1 MASLNR
7 LLHKENILKKAMLG
21 MFIPS
26 IIFPALAVFVGILT
40 PTGIMK
46 AFFSLFAFQFVVFL
60 ILELPLRLFV
70 SKHSIYWIIN
80 IVFLIILNVLFFYGE
95 AGKNTQGM
103 WGWGSFSVAMAIMAV
118 YAKPI
123 YYPES
128 RSSSSSSSRKSSR
141 TPSDSGRSSS
151 SSQRKRTSES
161 ATEQKQDKHE

>member
-46 AFFSLFAFQFVVFL
+46 AFFSLFTFQFVLFL

-128 RSSSSSSSRKSSR
+128 RSSSSSRKSSR
-141 TPSDSGRSSS
+141 SSTDSGRSSS
-151 SSQRKRTSES
+151 SSQRKRTSEGGG
-161 ATEQKQDKHE
+161 EQKQDKPE